1 MLQFQFLAIRG
12 RGTKLKSFYA
22 LPLRYDECETTMLLG
37 CDPLAG
43 RVQQIASQR
52 GGTRGP
58 LLRPAGAAFAASGAH
73 RGMQSKKALS

>member
-1 MLQFQFLAIRG
+1 
-12 RGTKLKSFYA
+12 
-22 LPLRYDECETTMLLG
+22 MLLG

-73 RGMQSKKALS
+73 REMQSKKALS